1 MTSYEDT
8 DRTQR
13 ILDELDARVAEARAD
28 SKERRQRA
36 IENRWS
42 ILFWLTRIGGEGEE
56 LSRLAKLDRQ
66 MLVDHIESLLRAPYV
81 DKKNDEKNVGPC
93 QGCGVFVHASD
104 ALGHADDWLCESCF
118 ERVVIGLSVVTIHE
132 GSDWAV
138 VDVHEGEFEYAL
150 TDHALACESAARL
163 AREFSCKWFDLSS
176 VLPRNGSPL
185 APPQPCEEDCS

>member
-1 MTSYEDT
+1 MMTSYEDT

-13 ILDELDARVAEARAD
+13 ILDELDARVAETKAD
-28 SKERRQRA
+28 SWDRQQRA

-66 MLVDHIESLLRAPYV
+66 MLVDHIEFLLRAPYV
-81 DKKNDEKNVGPC
+81 DPG
-93 QGCGVFVHASD
+93 
-104 ALGHADDWLCESCF
+104 
-118 ERVVIGLSVVTIHE
+118 VIGLSVVTIHE

-176 VLPRNGSPL
+176 VLPRKGSPL
-185 APPQPCEEDCS
+185 APSQPCEEDCS

>member
-1 MTSYEDT
+1 MMTSYEDT

-66 MLVDHIESLLRAPYV
+66 MLVDHIESLLRAQV
-81 DKKNDEKNVGPC
+81 LD
-93 QGCGVFVHASD
+93 
-104 ALGHADDWLCESCF
+104 
-118 ERVVIGLSVVTIHE
+118 GL
-132 GSDWAV
+132 
-138 VDVHEGEFEYAL
+138 
-150 TDHALACESAARL
+150 R
-163 AREFSCKWFDLSS
+163 
-176 VLPRNGSPL
+176 
-185 APPQPCEEDCS
+185 